1 MNAALLILGC
11 GGHGRVVAD
20 TAVEAGYKKVAFLD
34 DNPPRE
40 ERRLAFPV
48 LGALSLLPGLAGE
61 WPCAIAALGDGARR
75 LALFEQLRQ
84 SRFSTPTLIHPSAI
98 ISRGA
103 TIGEGVFVAAGAII
117 NSGARIA
124 EAAIINTGARI
135 DHDCDIGT
143 ATHIA
148 PGATLSGRV
157 TVGAGSWIGTGASVR
172 QNIRIGDGVT
182 IGVGAAVVSDLLEAG
197 TYAGVPARRLPR
209 RQEVGFA

>member
-1 MNAALLILGC
+1 MNSALLILGC

-20 TAVEAGYKKVAFLD
+20 TAVEAGYEKIAFLD

-40 ERRLAFPV
+40 EGRLSFPV
-48 LGALSLLPGLAGE
+48 LGPLSMLPGLAGE

-75 LALFEQLRQ
+75 LALFEHLRQ
-84 SRFSTPTLIHPSAI
+84 SRFSTPTLTHPSAI

-103 TIGEGVFVAAGAII
+103 TIGEGVFVGVGAII
-117 NSGARIA
+117 NAGARIA
-124 EAAIINTGARI
+124 GAVIINTGARI

-148 PGATLSGRV
+148 PGATLSGAV
-157 TVGAGSWIGTGASVR
+157 TVGAGSWVGTGVSIR
-172 QNIRIGDGVT
+172 QNVRIGAGVT

-197 TYAGVPARRLPR
+197 TYAGVPARRLPSR
-209 RQEVGFA
+209 NEVELA

>member
-20 TAVEAGYKKVAFLD
+20 TALEAGYQSIAFLD
-34 DNPPRE
+34 DNPPLAE
-40 ERRLAFPV
+40 GRLAFPV
-48 LGALSLLPGLAGE
+48 LGPLSMLTAFANQ
-61 WPCAIAALGDGARR
+61 WPCAIAALGDSARR
-75 LALFEQLRQ
+75 LALFEQLRLA
-84 SRFSTPTLIHPSAI
+84 RFSTPSLIHPSAI

-117 NSGARIA
+117 NTGARIA

-148 PGATLSGRV
+148 PGATLSGTV
-157 TVGAGSWIGTGASVR
+157 TVGAGSWVGTGVSVR
-172 QNIRIGDGVT
+172 QNVRIGAGVT

-197 TYAGVPARRLPR
+197 TYAGVPARRLLLHH
-209 RQEVGFA
+209 EVGLA